1 MMKVILS
8 RKGMDSESGV
18 MPSPILP
25 DGTLLSLPIPDRKS
39 NKRYEDLE
47 YRGQNI
53 KEIKRMILSQILS
66 RVSILENLGNL
77 EKEVSEI
84 VFDSRKV
91 VKNALYAALKG
102 SVSDGHLYIDS
113 AIENGASVIVCED
126 FPEKI
131 NEAVAYIKVK
141 NASKTLGKIASNFYG
156 NPSEKLNLIGI
167 TGTNGKTS
175 TATLLFDVFQNLGFS
190 SALIS
195 TVEYRIGE
203 EIIPSTHTT
212 PDVVRLNQMLAK
224 AVEKGCEYVFMEV
237 SSHGIHQ
244 DRIEGLN
251 FKIAGFTNITHDHL
265 DYHKTFL
272 EYLNV
277 KKRFFDELPETAVA
291 ITNIDD
297 KNGNVMLQ
305 STKAKKK
312 TYALK
317 TMADYQAKILEVD
330 FDGMLLNF
338 NGKEFWTTL
347 TGKFNVYNLLLVFAI
362 ASELGFEGN
371 EILQAISKLK
381 RVNGRFETM
390 KSDSGIFFIV
400 DYAHTPDALE
410 NVLDSINEIRTKN
423 ERLITVFGCG
433 GNRDKEKRPKMGNVA
448 SAKSTLAI
456 ITSDNPRTE
465 EPLEIIKEIEAGVE
479 PQNFSKYTSIPDRKE
494 AIKMAI
500 KFAEPKDIVLVA
512 GKGHETY
519 QEINGVRHHFD
530 DKEVIKELLKLMGK

>member
-1 MMKVILS
+1 
-8 RKGMDSESGV
+8 
-18 MPSPILP
+18 
-25 DGTLLSLPIPDRKS
+25 
-39 NKRYEDLE
+39 
-47 YRGQNI
+47 
-53 KEIKRMILSQILS
+53 MILSQILS
-66 RVSILENLGNL
+66 RVSILENLGSL

-91 VKNALYAALKG
+91 VKNALYTALKG

-131 NEAVAYIKVK
+131 NEAVTYIKVK

-190 SALIS
+190 STLIS

-224 AVEKGCEYVFMEV
+224 AVEKGCEYAFMEV

-338 NGKEFWTTL
+338 NGKECWTTL

-371 EILQAISKLK
+371 EILQAISKLR

-433 GNRDKEKRPKMGNVA
+433 GDRDKEKRPKMGNVA